1 MIDDAAVD
9 DLIRHAV
16 DPAASPE
23 SLVAPVN
30 AAFAALSPN
39 DCAAAE
45 AVIGRLA
52 EEVIDAPTRPDV
64 AGRIALVCG
73 ALVERGLNPAIA
85 IDPILNRIELQIAPE
100 AVALVAACREA
111 ARDDPAPAAT
121 DDSAQDA
128 EGKEPVDPIDR
139 YGEQIAAIMPSEAR
153 CFEALEPFSLAAV
166 AMLARSV
173 EARKASW
180 SRTSLRRS
188 LDELGGQYGHAGFL
202 WSMMQVLDDELIVV
216 LHPAQGKGYRV
227 RISGLGD
234 NFQLHTLL
242 ADSLIGRFSD
252 RWLRGRRPDRAEVE
266 AARNGPTREDGPP
279 SRGSFNLWT
288 WRGLKADGIL
298 RDAMSCSAHWIWNE
312 GVPADIPP
320 FEGTRIVLL
329 GPPPYERSW
338 TTGRKFPAMTG
349 DLRVDKFL
357 TTDEQRGILGR
368 IAAAAPAD

>member
-1 MIDDAAVD
+1 MIDDAAID
-9 DLIRHAV
+9 ELIRHAV

-30 AAFAALSPN
+30 AVFATLSPN
-39 DCAAAE
+39 DRAAAE

-73 ALVERGLNPAIA
+73 ALIERGLNPEIA
-85 IDPILNRIELQIAPE
+85 IGPILNRIELQVAPE
-100 AVALVAACREA
+100 AVAFVAACREA
-111 ARDDPAPAAT
+111 AKDNPAAGAT
-121 DDSAQDA
+121 DEPAQDG
-128 EGKEPVDPIDR
+128 EGKEQVDPIEQ
-139 YGEQIAAIMPSEAR
+139 YGEQITAIMPSEAS
-153 CFEALEPFSLAAV
+153 CFQALEPFSMAAV
-166 AMLARSV
+166 AMLARSI
-173 EARKASW
+173 EARKATW

-202 WSMMQVLDDELIVV
+202 WTMMQVLDDEPIVV

-242 ADSLIGRFSD
+242 ADTLIGRFFD

-266 AARNGPTREDGPP
+266 AARNGPIREDGPP

-288 WRGLKADGIL
+288 WRGLKPDRTL
-298 RDAMSCSAHWIWNE
+298 RDAMSGSAHWIWNE

-320 FEGTRIVLL
+320 FEGTRVVLL

-338 TTGRKFPAMTG
+338 TTGRKFPAMAG
-349 DLRVDKFL
+349 DLRVESVL
-357 TTDEQRGILGR
+357 TTDEQRDLLGR
-368 IAAAAPAD
+368 IAAAVPAD